1 VLQQVWS
8 GVADHR
14 RQALQALKSFAAS
27 QMAGQPRQLAAGCNV
42 LWSWRGQPE
51 LRFLQ
56 SGIAALYH
64 TEDSN
69 RDEKGG
75 RRARGMARR
84 QKECE
89 SGLRGCR
96 ERSAEVWFARLRA
109 KLRHGR
115 WRESVLSQV
124 LGLWRRLLLLG
135 PSKPGR
141 PASAGRRRLGC
152 TRAHGQ
158 ASWRPAPESLHRA
171 GRQQAGSSPEGAG
184 GGMPPA
190 GSCDSVGGLLLLGE
204 GPGMSTIGTGAGGG
218 AVMRVSRMPTPSIIA
233 CGAWRQGRRAGHQ
246 RRQTGDPAE
255 RAFFR
260 EEKAGRVRAV
270 LKQGPASTNTLPAR
284 SDPPTHAPAA
294 RRQTP
299 PTWPPTACPSAAAGS
314 RQSARPRQCCSRG
327 PPFSGAPRACSQRWR
342 RGLPTPQSCRRFSA
356 PPA

>member
-171 GRQQAGSSPEGAG
+171 GRQAAGRQLTG
-184 GGMPPA
+184 G
-190 GSCDSVGGLLLLGE
+190 
-204 GPGMSTIGTGAGGG
+204 
-218 AVMRVSRMPTPSIIA
+218 R
-233 CGAWRQGRRAGHQ
+233 GRRDAPRGQ
-246 RRQTGDPAE
+246 LRLC
-255 RAFFR
+255 
-260 EEKAGRVRAV
+260 GRLA
-270 LKQGPASTNTLPAR
+270 
-284 SDPPTHAPAA
+284 AA
-294 RRQTP
+294 RGGPRHVDHRHRRGRGGRHAREQDAHALNHSL
-299 PTWPPTACPSAAAGS
+299 WRVAAGEARRPSAAPD
-314 RQSARPRQCCSRG
+314 RRPG
-327 PPFSGAPRACSQRWR
+327 
-342 RGLPTPQSCRRFSA
+342 
-356 PPA
+356 